1 MFLHRKSYEITGN
14 ESMKK
19 FQKMLLPV
27 FDYVHHSGL
36 LGRSM
41 HLRKFVSHK
50 ELLDIL
56 DKGIPE
62 LFRKAMRHHLE
73 DRFARLFE

>member
-62 LFRKAMRHHLE
+62 LFRKAMR
-73 DRFARLFE
+73 AII